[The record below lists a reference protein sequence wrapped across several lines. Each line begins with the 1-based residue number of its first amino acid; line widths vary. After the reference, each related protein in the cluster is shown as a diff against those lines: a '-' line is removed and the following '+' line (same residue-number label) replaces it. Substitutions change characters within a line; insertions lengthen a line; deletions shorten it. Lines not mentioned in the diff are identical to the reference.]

1 MVETKAP
8 HQDRQALERD
18 ALLEDARHDVRRLFR
33 YVIQENRLNEAQAKE
48 LAEAFVAINAVPAG
62 QFDAP
67 QEAVLWSLLA
77 QLSHL
82 AAPTTVT
89 GLRIAADL
97 EEDQRRR
104 PGWLRWW
111 GQDPEARRAVR
122 KTVLLLASCLF
133 LLLSLQIY
141 ALVGEQVLK
150 ELQQDSAVWYD
161 VLREERQLLA
171 NAPQPASNTSPSL
184 PMLEIAERKQ
194 AVERR
199 LFSDVCILQQWTVHW
214 RAHTPDEQALR
225 QHCDNRLAVK
235 SPAADGQA
243 YEQLRAL
250 ASNSRLDGEVR
261 ARNTLQALAMYI
273 LPLLYGLLGAIVFV
287 LRRITQELADYSF
300 RPLAALQY
308 ASRYALGAVSGATA
322 GLFFSPTQ
330 QGTPESVLTLAAVAF
345 LSGFSVEG
353 VFARLDALVAMLRD
367 NTGKAAAP
375 AKPGGAPSTE

>member
-1 MVETKAP
+1 MADTNTP
-8 HQDRQALERD
+8 QHDGRQALERET
-18 ALLEDARHDVRRLFR
+18 LLEDARHDVRRLFR
-33 YVIQENRLNEAQAKE
+33 YVIQENRLDETQAAE
-48 LAEAFVAINAVPAG
+48 LAAAFVAINAVPAG
-62 QFDAP
+62 QFDAQ
-67 QEAVLWSLLA
+67 QETVLWSLLTR
-77 QLSHL
+77 LSRL

-97 EEDQRRR
+97 EDDQRHR
-104 PGWLRWW
+104 PSWLRRWN
-111 GQDPEARRAVR
+111 QDAEARRTVR
-122 KTVLLLASCLF
+122 KTVLLLAGCLF

-141 ALVGEQVLK
+141 ALVGEQILK
-150 ELQQDSAVWYD
+150 ELHQDSSVWQEI
-161 VLREERQLLA
+161 LHEERQLLA
-171 NAPQPASNTSPSL
+171 NAPANPSNSGPSL

-194 AVERR
+194 AMERH
-199 LFSDVCILQQWTVHW
+199 LFSDVCFLQQWSMHW
-214 RAHTPDEQALR
+214 LAPSPDGLALA
-225 QHCDNRLAVK
+225 QHCENRLEIK
-235 SPAADGQA
+235 SPAADSQA

-250 ASNSRLDGEVR
+250 ATNSRLDGELR

-287 LRRITQELADYSF
+287 LRRITQELTEYSF

-353 VFARLDALVAMLRD
+353 VFARLDALVALLRD
-367 NTGKAAAP
+367 SGGKPAAP
-375 AKPGGAPSTE
+375 NKPNESPTG